1 MLLPKQLNHIYKLKQ
16 STDTVLMVRPVAFA
30 KNEQTAG
37 SNYFQKDLLASSE
50 LIQQKALAEFDEFV
64 KKLEAEGVKVLVIED
79 TKDPHTPDSIFP
91 NNWISFHGNGIVA
104 VYPMEA
110 ENRRLER
117 REDVLELVESKGFVI
132 DDVIDYTQAEEEGVY
147 LEGTGSIILD
157 RVHKKAYCAL
167 SSRADEDLFIEF
179 CEDFEYDPVT
189 FVANQTVEGKRKP
202 IYHTN
207 VMMTIAT
214 DYAVICLD
222 TIDDK
227 KEKKNVINHL
237 KSTKKEII
245 TITEEQM
252 HFFAGNMLQL
262 SVENKNLLVL
272 SQQAYEILN
281 DEQIAK
287 IKKYAYLLPVNLKTI
302 ETLGG
307 GSARC
312 MLAEVF

>member
-1 MLLPKQLNHIYKLKQ
+1 MLLRKQLNHIYKLKQ

-30 KNEQTAG
+30 KNEQTAS
-37 SNYFQKDLLASSE
+37 SNYFQKNVLASSE
-50 LIQQKALAEFDEFV
+50 LIQQKALTEFDEFV

-79 TKDPHTPDSIFP
+79 TKEPHTPDSIFP
-91 NNWISFHGNGIVA
+91 NNWISFHGNGVAA

-117 REDVLELVESKGFVI
+117 REDVLDLVEANGFVI
-132 DDVIDYTQAEEEGVY
+132 DDVVDYTQAEEEGIY

-189 FVANQTVEGKRKP
+189 FIANQTVEGKRKP

-222 TIDDK
+222 SIDDK
-227 KEKKNVINHL
+227 KEKKNVVNHL
-237 KSTKKEII
+237 KATKKEII
-245 TITEEQM
+245 AITEEQM

-272 SQQAYEILN
+272 SQQAYDILN
-281 DEQIAK
+281 EDQIVK